1 MRAFSLVTLSP
12 EAFDDFSAHHADGNF
27 QQTSAAGRLR
37 AGQGI
42 EVEYLGVQEN
52 GTIVAGALF
61 ETHRSRLST
70 FSVVHDGPLCD
81 YRDRELTEYT
91 QAAREG
97 ERFRTDGNRAG
108 NAILPA

>member
-42 EVEYLGVQEN
+42 EVEYNTLAFKKTAKSLRERCSKRIAAVFPLSVWCTTAPCAII
-52 GTIVAGALF
+52 TI
-61 ETHRSRLST
+61 T
-70 FSVVHDGPLCD
+70 
-81 YRDRELTEYT
+81 
-91 QAAREG
+91 
-97 ERFRTDGNRAG
+97 N
-108 NAILPA
+108 

>member
-1 MRAFSLVTLSP
+1 MRAFFSGYVESGGV
-12 EAFDDFSAHHADGNF
+12 DDFSAHHADGNF

-70 FSVVHDGPLCD
+70 FSVVHRRPLV
-81 YRDRELTEYT
+81 
-91 QAAREG
+91 
-97 ERFRTDGNRAG
+97 
-108 NAILPA
+108 

>member
-61 ETHRSRLST
+61 ETHRSP
-70 FSVVHDGPLCD
+70 FPPSVWCTTAPCV
-81 YRDRELTEYT
+81 TI
-91 QAAREG
+91 
-97 ERFRTDGNRAG
+97 
-108 NAILPA
+108 AIAN

>member
-52 GTIVAGALF
+52 GKIVAGALL

-70 FSVVHDGPLCD
+70 FSVVQARPLGLSAQEFVGQIAHTATQLVH
-81 YRDRELTEYT
+81 RKREL
-91 QAAREG
+91 AR
-97 ERFRTDGNRAG
+97 
-108 NAILPA
+108 

>member
-61 ETHRSRLST
+61 ETRIAAA
-70 FSVVHDGPLCD
+70 FPPSVWCTTAPCA
-81 YRDRELTEYT
+81 TI
-91 QAAREG
+91 
-97 ERFRTDGNRAG
+97 
-108 NAILPA
+108 AIAN

>member
-42 EVEYLGVQEN
+42 EVKKTAKSL
-52 GTIVAGALF
+52 
-61 ETHRSRLST
+61 
-70 FSVVHDGPLCD
+70 
-81 YRDRELTEYT
+81 RDRCSKRI
-91 QAAREG
+91 AAV
-97 ERFRTDGNRAG
+97 FLLSVWCTTAPCATITIAN
-108 NAILPA
+108 

>member
-42 EVEYLGVQEN
+42 EVEYLGVKKTAKSLRERCSKR
-52 GTIVAGALF
+52 IAAVF
-61 ETHRSRLST
+61 PLS
-70 FSVVHDGPLCD
+70 VWCRPDP
-81 YRDRELTEYT
+81 
-91 QAAREG
+91 
-97 ERFRTDGNRAG
+97 
-108 NAILPA
+108 

>member
-61 ETHRSRLST
+61 ETHRSRLPP
-70 FSVVHDGPLCD
+70 SVWCTTAPCV
-81 YRDRELTEYT
+81 TI
-91 QAAREG
+91 
-97 ERFRTDGNRAG
+97 
-108 NAILPA
+108 AIAN